1 MEGLNDGNTILGN
14 TIVSIATV
22 FSGMWVLFQILER
35 RSHFFL
41 RLLGV
46 LGIAI
51 VQGAIGLLQ
60 IPVLNMTSAMLMI
73 VGSTLLCYR
82 CKKLYFLVY
91 DILIAFCG
99 FLTDVFSVLLLSTF
113 YDSSISSTLQESNI
127 WVRNAFASLT
137 AFLLCQLLFTLIRK
151 KHAIFSWYEAIF
163 YTMLAAGEIA
173 VFAYVC
179 KYIQSYS
186 SGMFLILFLLGCLV
200 LDVYIVAVFYR
211 ISIVRKTEK
220 ENALLQQQSE
230 MQLEVYSDLH
240 QRYQNSMETI
250 HDAKRHVRALESL
263 IQSDHLAEA
272 QQYKESLF
280 QKLNELQPSIH
291 CDNPLLSAILN
302 HVFLKAEQR
311 HIALKMDL
319 QGEEQLSMLAG
330 VDLTT
335 IASNLLDN
343 AVDAVSELPEEQRYI
358 HFAVAF
364 QMGEIMIHVENPTKN
379 DLKREGNAVV
389 STKEGHLGLG
399 LKNVEMVVKKY
410 KGDFKIDVKDGIFTA
425 AITIP
430 TATNF

>member
-1 MEGLNDGNTILGN
+1 MMMDFLSN

-22 FSGMWVLFQILER
+22 LSGTWVLFQILER
-35 RSHFFL
+35 RSHFLL
-41 RLLGV
+41 RVLGT

-51 VQGAIGLLQ
+51 VQGSIGLLQ

-91 DILIAFCG
+91 DVLIAFCG
-99 FLTDVFSVLLLSTF
+99 FLTDVLAVLVLST
-113 YDSSISSTLQESNI
+113 YYNSSISSILQEKEYIIIRCS
-127 WVRNAFASLT
+127 FTTLLT
-137 AFLLCQLLFTLIRK
+137 FLLCQLLFTLIRK

-163 YTMLAAGEIA
+163 YTMLATGEIT
-173 VFAYVC
+173 VFAYIC
-179 KYIQSYS
+179 KYIQAYS
-186 SGMFLILFLLGCLV
+186 SGMFLIFFLLGCLV
-200 LDVYIVAVFYR
+200 LDVYIVVVFYR

-230 MQLEVYSDLH
+230 MQLEVYSDLQ
-240 QRYQNSMETI
+240 QRYQNSMRTI

-280 QKLNELQPSIH
+280 QKLNELQPSIQ

-335 IASNLLDN
+335 IVSNLLDN

-364 QMGEIMIHVENPTKN
+364 RMEKIMIHVENPTKD
-379 DLKREGNAVV
+379 DLKREGNTIV

-410 KGDFKIDVKDGIFTA
+410 KGDFKTDVKDGNFVV

-430 TATNF
+430 TETNF

>member
-1 MEGLNDGNTILGN
+1 MMMEFLANAGTS
-14 TIVSIATV
+14 VATV
-22 FSGMWVLFQILER
+22 LSGIWVLFQILER

-60 IPVLNMTSAMLMI
+60 IPVLNMISAVLQI

-82 CKKLYFLVY
+82 CKKLYFLIY
-91 DILIAFCG
+91 DVLITFCG
-99 FLTDVFSVLLLSTF
+99 FLTDVFSVLLLSTY
-113 YDSSISSTLQESNI
+113 YDSSISSTLHESNF
-127 WVRNAFASLT
+127 WVRNIFASLT

-163 YTMLAAGEIA
+163 YTMLAAGEIT
-173 VFAYVC
+173 VFAYIC

-186 SGMFLILFLLGCLV
+186 SGMFLIFFLLGCLV
-200 LDVYIVAVFYR
+200 LDGYIVAVFYR

-230 MQLEVYSDLH
+230 MQLEVYSDLQ
-240 QRYQNSMETI
+240 QRYQNSMRTI

-280 QKLNELQPSIH
+280 QKLNELQPSIQ

-302 HVFLKAEQR
+302 HVFLKTEQR

-319 QGEEQLSMLAG
+319 QGEERLSMLAG

-335 IASNLLDN
+335 IVSNLLDN

-364 QMGEIMIHVENPTKN
+364 RMEKIMIHVENPTKD
-379 DLKREGNAVV
+379 DLKREGNTIV

-410 KGDFKIDVKDGIFTA
+410 KGDFKTDVKDGNFVV

-430 TATNF
+430 TETNF

>member
-1 MEGLNDGNTILGN
+1 MMTIFLSNTV
-14 TIVSIATV
+14 VSIATV

-60 IPVLNMTSAMLMI
+60 IPVLNITSSLLMI

-91 DILIAFCG
+91 DVLIVFCS
-99 FLTDVFSVLLLSTF
+99 FVTDVFSVLVISTY
-113 YDSSISSTLQESNI
+113 YDNSISSTLQETSAL
-127 WVRNAFASLT
+127 VRNTFACLMI
-137 AFLLCQLLFTLIRK
+137 FLLCQLAFTLIRK

-163 YTMLAAGEIA
+163 YAMLATGEIA

-179 KYIQSYS
+179 KYIQAYS

-200 LDVYIVAVFYR
+200 LDVYIVVVFYR

-230 MQLEVYSDLH
+230 MQLEVYSDLQ
-240 QRYQNSMETI
+240 QRYQNSMRTI

-280 QKLNELQPSIH
+280 QKLNELQPSIQ

-311 HIALKMDL
+311 HIILKMDL

-335 IASNLLDN
+335 IVSNLLDN

-410 KGDFKIDVKDGIFTA
+410 KGDFKIHVKDGNFVV

-430 TATNF
+430 TETNF

>member
-1 MEGLNDGNTILGN
+1 MMMEFLAN

-60 IPVLNMTSAMLMI
+60 IPVLNMTSAVLQI
-73 VGSTLLCYR
+73 VGSTLLCYQ

-137 AFLLCQLLFTLIRK
+137 AFLLCQLAFTLIRR
-151 KHAIFSWYEAIF
+151 KHAIFSWYEALF
-163 YTMLAAGEIA
+163 YMMLAAGEIT
-173 VFAYVC
+173 VFAYIC
-179 KYIQSYS
+179 KYIQAYS
-186 SGMFLILFLLGCLV
+186 SGMFLIFFLLGCLV

-230 MQLEVYSDLH
+230 MQLEVYSDLQ

-335 IASNLLDN
+335 IVSNLLDN

-364 QMGEIMIHVENPTKN
+364 QIGEIMIHVENPTKN
-379 DLKREGNAVV
+379 DLKREGNTVV
-389 STKEGHLGLG
+389 STKEGHFGLG

-410 KGDFKIDVKDGIFTA
+410 KGDFKTDVEDGIFTA

>member
-1 MEGLNDGNTILGN
+1 MMMEFLANAGTS
-14 TIVSIATV
+14 VATV
-22 FSGMWVLFQILER
+22 LSGMWVLFQILER
-35 RSHFFL
+35 RSHFLL
-41 RLLGV
+41 RLLGA
-46 LGIAI
+46 LGIAL

-60 IPVLNMTSAMLMI
+60 IPVLNMISAVLQI

-82 CKKLYFLVY
+82 CKKLYFLIY
-91 DILIAFCG
+91 DVLITFCG
-99 FLTDVFSVLLLSTF
+99 FLTDVFSVLLLSTY
-113 YDSSISSTLQESNI
+113 YDSSISSTLHESNF
-127 WVRNAFASLT
+127 WVRNIFASLT

-163 YTMLAAGEIA
+163 YTMLAAGEIT
-173 VFAYVC
+173 VFAYIC

-186 SGMFLILFLLGCLV
+186 SGMFLIFFLLGCLV
-200 LDVYIVAVFYR
+200 LDGYIVAVFYR

-230 MQLEVYSDLH
+230 MQLEVYSDLQ
-240 QRYQNSMETI
+240 QRYQNSMRTI

-280 QKLNELQPSIH
+280 QKLNELQPSIQ

-302 HVFLKAEQR
+302 HVFLKTEQR

-335 IASNLLDN
+335 IVSNLLDN

-364 QMGEIMIHVENPTKN
+364 RMEKIMIHVENPTKN

-410 KGDFKIDVKDGIFTA
+410 KGDFKIHVKDGNFVV

-430 TATNF
+430 TETNF

>member
-1 MEGLNDGNTILGN
+1 MMMDFLSN

-22 FSGMWVLFQILER
+22 LSGTWVLFQILER

-51 VQGAIGLLQ
+51 VQGSLGLLQ
-60 IPVLNMTSAMLMI
+60 IPILNIMSSSLMI

-91 DILIAFCG
+91 DVLIIFCS
-99 FLTDVFSVLLLSTF
+99 FVSDVFSVLVVSTY
-113 YDSSISSTLQESNI
+113 YDSSISSTLQETSLL
-127 WVRNAFASLT
+127 VRNTFACLMI
-137 AFLLCQLLFTLIRK
+137 FLLCQLAFTLIRK

-163 YTMLAAGEIA
+163 YTMLATGEIA

-179 KYIQSYS
+179 KYIQAYS
-186 SGMFLILFLLGCLV
+186 SGIFLILFLLGCLV
-200 LDVYIVAVFYR
+200 LDVYIVVVFYR

-230 MQLEVYSDLH
+230 MQLEVYSDLQ
-240 QRYQNSMETI
+240 QRYQNSMRTI

-280 QKLNELQPSIH
+280 QKLNELQPSIQ

-311 HIALKMDL
+311 HITLKIDL

-335 IASNLLDN
+335 IVSNLLDN

-379 DLKREGNAVV
+379 DLKREGNTVV
-389 STKEGHLGLG
+389 STKEGHFGLG
-399 LKNVEMVVKKY
+399 LKNVGMVVKKY
-410 KGDFKIDVKDGIFTA
+410 KGDFKTYVKDGTFIA

-430 TATNF
+430 TATDF

>member
-1 MEGLNDGNTILGN
+1 MMTIFLSN

-22 FSGMWVLFQILER
+22 LSGTWVLFQILER
-35 RSHFFL
+35 RSHFLL
-41 RLLGV
+41 RVLGT

-60 IPVLNMTSAMLMI
+60 IPVLNMTSSLLMI
-73 VGSTLLCYR
+73 VGTTLLCYQ

-91 DILIAFCG
+91 DVLIVFCG
-99 FLTDVFSVLLLSTF
+99 FIADVFSVLLLSTY
-113 YDSSISSTLQESNI
+113 YDSSISSTLQETSLL
-127 WVRNAFASLT
+127 VRNTFACLMI
-137 AFLLCQLLFTLIRK
+137 FLLCQLAFTLIRK

-163 YTMLAAGEIA
+163 YTMLATGEIA

-179 KYIQSYS
+179 KYIQAYS

-200 LDVYIVAVFYR
+200 LDVYIVVVFYR

-230 MQLEVYSDLH
+230 MQLEVYSDLQ
-240 QRYQNSMETI
+240 QRYQNSMRTI

-280 QKLNELQPSIH
+280 QKLNELQPSIQ

-311 HIALKMDL
+311 HITLKMDL

-335 IASNLLDN
+335 IVSNLLDN

-379 DLKREGNAVV
+379 DLKREGNTVV
-389 STKEGHLGLG
+389 STKEGHFGLG
-399 LKNVEMVVKKY
+399 LKNVGMVVKKY
-410 KGDFKIDVKDGIFTA
+410 KGDFKTDVKDGTFIA

-430 TATNF
+430 TATDF

>member
-1 MEGLNDGNTILGN
+1 MMMEFLANAGT
-14 TIVSIATV
+14 SIATV
-22 FSGMWVLFQILER
+22 LSGTWVLFQILER
-35 RSHFFL
+35 RSHFLL
-41 RLLGV
+41 RLLGA

-60 IPVLNMTSAMLMI
+60 IPILNMTSAVLMI

-91 DILIAFCG
+91 DILIVFCG
-99 FLTDVFSVLLLSTF
+99 FIADVFSVLLLST
-113 YDSSISSTLQESNI
+113 YYNSSISSTLQENNFL
-127 WVRNAFASLT
+127 VRSIFACLMI
-137 AFLLCQLLFTLIRK
+137 FLLCQLLFTLIRR

-179 KYIQSYS
+179 KYIQAYS
-186 SGMFLILFLLGCLV
+186 SGMFLILFLIGCLV
-200 LDVYIVAVFYR
+200 LDGYIVVVFYR

-230 MQLEVYSDLH
+230 MQLEVYSDLQ
-240 QRYQNSMETI
+240 QRYQNSMRTI

-280 QKLNELQPSIH
+280 QKLNELQPSIQ

-311 HIALKMDL
+311 HIVLKMDL

-335 IASNLLDN
+335 IVSNLLDN
-343 AVDAVSELPEEQRYI
+343 AVDAVLELPEEQRYI

-410 KGDFKIDVKDGIFTA
+410 KGDFKIYVKYGNFVV

-430 TATNF
+430 TETNF

>member
-1 MEGLNDGNTILGN
+1 MMTIFLSNTV
-14 TIVSIATV
+14 VSIVTV

-51 VQGAIGLLQ
+51 VQGSLGLLQ
-60 IPVLNMTSAMLMI
+60 IPILNIMSSSLMI
-73 VGSTLLCYR
+73 VGLTLLCYR

-91 DILIAFCG
+91 DVLIIFCS
-99 FLTDVFSVLLLSTF
+99 FVSDVFSVLVVSTY
-113 YDSSISSTLQESNI
+113 YDNSISSTLQENNFL
-127 WVRNAFASLT
+127 VRSIFACLMI
-137 AFLLCQLLFTLIRK
+137 FLLCQLLFTLIRR

-230 MQLEVYSDLH
+230 MQLEVYSDLQ
-240 QRYQNSMETI
+240 QRYQNSMRMI

-280 QKLNELQPSIH
+280 QKLNELQPSIQ

-335 IASNLLDN
+335 IVSNLLDN
-343 AVDAVSELPEEQRYI
+343 AIDAVSELPEEQRYI

-389 STKEGHLGLG
+389 STKEGHFGLG
-399 LKNVEMVVKKY
+399 LKNVGMVVKKY
-410 KGDFKIDVKDGIFTA
+410 KGDFKIYVKDGNFVV

-430 TATNF
+430 TETNF

>member
-1 MEGLNDGNTILGN
+1 MMMEFLANAGT
-14 TIVSIATV
+14 SIATV
-22 FSGMWVLFQILER
+22 LSGIWVLFQILER

-51 VQGAIGLLQ
+51 VQGSLGLLQ

-91 DILIAFCG
+91 DVLIAFCG
-99 FLTDVFSVLLLSTF
+99 FLTDVLAVLVLSTY
-113 YDSSISSTLQESNI
+113 YDSSISSTLQETSLL
-127 WVRNAFASLT
+127 VRNAFTSLMT
-137 AFLLCQLLFTLIRK
+137 FLLCQLLFTLIRK

-163 YTMLAAGEIA
+163 YTMLATGEIA

-179 KYIQSYS
+179 KYIQAYS
-186 SGMFLILFLLGCLV
+186 SGMFLILFLIGCLV
-200 LDVYIVAVFYR
+200 LDVYIVVVFYR

-230 MQLEVYSDLH
+230 MQLEVYSDLQ

-280 QKLNELQPSIH
+280 QKLNELQPSIQ

-311 HIALKMDL
+311 HITLKMDL

-379 DLKREGNAVV
+379 DLKREGNTVV

-399 LKNVEMVVKKY
+399 LKNVGMVVKKY
-410 KGDFKIDVKDGIFTA
+410 KGDFKTYVKDGNFVV

-430 TATNF
+430 TAAIF

>member
-1 MEGLNDGNTILGN
+1 MMTLFLSN

-35 RSHFFL
+35 RSHFLL

-91 DILIAFCG
+91 DILIAFCS
-99 FLTDVFSVLLLSTF
+99 FVTDVFSVLLLST
-113 YDSSISSTLQESNI
+113 YYNSSISSILQEKEYIIIRCS
-127 WVRNAFASLT
+127 FTTLLT
-137 AFLLCQLLFTLIRK
+137 FLLCQLLFTLIRK

-163 YTMLAAGEIA
+163 YTMLATGEIA
-173 VFAYVC
+173 VFAYIC
-179 KYIQSYS
+179 KYIQAYS
-186 SGMFLILFLLGCLV
+186 SGMFLIFFLLGCLV
-200 LDVYIVAVFYR
+200 LDVYIVVVFYR

-230 MQLEVYSDLH
+230 MQLEVYSDLQ
-240 QRYQNSMETI
+240 QRYQNSMRTI

-280 QKLNELQPSIH
+280 QKLNELQPSIQ

-302 HVFLKAEQR
+302 HVFLKTEQR

-364 QMGEIMIHVENPTKN
+364 QIGEIMIHVENPTKN
-379 DLKREGNAVV
+379 DLKREGNTVV
-389 STKEGHLGLG
+389 STKEGHFGLG

-410 KGDFKIDVKDGIFTA
+410 KGDFKTDVKDGIFTA

>member
-1 MEGLNDGNTILGN
+1 MMMDFLSN

-22 FSGMWVLFQILER
+22 LSGTWVLFQILER
-35 RSHFFL
+35 RSHFLL
-41 RLLGV
+41 RVLGT

-51 VQGAIGLLQ
+51 VQGSIGLLQ
-60 IPVLNMTSAMLMI
+60 IPVLNMTSSLLMI
-73 VGSTLLCYR
+73 VGTTLLCYQ

-91 DILIAFCG
+91 DVLIVFCG
-99 FLTDVFSVLLLSTF
+99 FIADVFSVLLLSTY
-113 YDSSISSTLQESNI
+113 YDSSISSTLQETSLL
-127 WVRNAFASLT
+127 VRNTFACLMI
-137 AFLLCQLLFTLIRK
+137 FLLCQLAFTLIRK

-163 YTMLAAGEIA
+163 YTMLATGEIA

-179 KYIQSYS
+179 KYIQAYS

-200 LDVYIVAVFYR
+200 LDVYIVVVFYR

-230 MQLEVYSDLH
+230 MQLEVYSDLQ
-240 QRYQNSMETI
+240 QRYQNSMRTI

-280 QKLNELQPSIH
+280 QKLNELQPSIQ

-311 HIALKMDL
+311 HITLKMDL

-335 IASNLLDN
+335 IVSNLLDN

-379 DLKREGNAVV
+379 DLKREGNTVV
-389 STKEGHLGLG
+389 STKEGHFGLG
-399 LKNVEMVVKKY
+399 LKNVGMVVKKY
-410 KGDFKIDVKDGIFTA
+410 KGDFKTYVKDGTFIA

-430 TATNF
+430 TATDF

>member
-1 MEGLNDGNTILGN
+1 MMTIFLSNTV
-14 TIVSIATV
+14 VSIVTV

-51 VQGAIGLLQ
+51 VQGSLGLLQ
-60 IPVLNMTSAMLMI
+60 IPILNIMSSSLMI
-73 VGSTLLCYR
+73 VGLTLLCYR

-91 DILIAFCG
+91 DVLIIFCS
-99 FLTDVFSVLLLSTF
+99 FVSDVFSVLVVSTY
-113 YDSSISSTLQESNI
+113 YDNSISSTLQENNFL
-127 WVRNAFASLT
+127 VRSIFACLMI
-137 AFLLCQLLFTLIRK
+137 FLLCQLLFTLIRR

-230 MQLEVYSDLH
+230 MQLEVYSDLQ
-240 QRYQNSMETI
+240 QRYQNSMRTI

-280 QKLNELQPSIH
+280 QKLNELQPSIQ

-364 QMGEIMIHVENPTKN
+364 QIGEIMIHVENPTKN
-379 DLKREGNAVV
+379 DLKREGNTVV
-389 STKEGHLGLG
+389 STKEGHFGLG
-399 LKNVEMVVKKY
+399 LKNVGMVVKKY
-410 KGDFKIDVKDGIFTA
+410 KGDFKTDVEDGIFIA

-430 TATNF
+430 TATGF

>member
-1 MEGLNDGNTILGN
+1 MMTIFLSN

-22 FSGMWVLFQILER
+22 LSGTWVLFQILER
-35 RSHFFL
+35 RSHFLL
-41 RLLGV
+41 RVLGT

-60 IPVLNMTSAMLMI
+60 IPVLNMTSSLLMI
-73 VGSTLLCYR
+73 VGTTLLCYQ

-91 DILIAFCG
+91 DVLIVFCG
-99 FLTDVFSVLLLSTF
+99 FIADVFSVLLLSTY
-113 YDSSISSTLQESNI
+113 YDSSISSTLQETSLL
-127 WVRNAFASLT
+127 VRNTFACLMI
-137 AFLLCQLLFTLIRK
+137 FLLCQLAFTLIRK

-163 YTMLAAGEIA
+163 YTMLATGEIA

-179 KYIQSYS
+179 KYIQAYS

-200 LDVYIVAVFYR
+200 LDVYIVVVFYR

-230 MQLEVYSDLH
+230 MQLEVYSDLQ
-240 QRYQNSMETI
+240 QRYQNSMRTI

-280 QKLNELQPSIH
+280 QKLNELQPSIQ

-335 IASNLLDN
+335 IVSNLLDN

-364 QMGEIMIHVENPTKN
+364 QMEEIMIHVENPTKN
-379 DLKREGNAVV
+379 DLKREGNTVV
-389 STKEGHLGLG
+389 STKEGHFGLG
-399 LKNVEMVVKKY
+399 LKNVGMVVKKY
-410 KGDFKIDVKDGIFTA
+410 KGDFKTDVKDGTFIA

-430 TATNF
+430 TATDF

>member
-1 MEGLNDGNTILGN
+1 MMMEFLANA
-14 TIVSIATV
+14 IVGISAA

-35 RSHFFL
+35 RSHFL
-41 RLLGV
+41 WRLLGV

-51 VQGAIGLLQ
+51 VQGALGLLQ
-60 IPVLNMTSAMLMI
+60 IPILNMTSTVLMI
-73 VGSTLLCYR
+73 VGSTLLCYQ

-91 DILIAFCG
+91 DILIVFCG
-99 FLTDVFSVLLLSTF
+99 FITDVFSVLLLST
-113 YDSSISSTLQESNI
+113 YYNSSISSTLQENNFL
-127 WVRNAFASLT
+127 VRSIFACLMT
-137 AFLLCQLLFTLIRK
+137 FLLCQLLFTLIRR

-163 YTMLAAGEIA
+163 YTMLATGEIA

-179 KYIQSYS
+179 KYIQAYS
-186 SGMFLILFLLGCLV
+186 SGMFLILFLIGCLV
-200 LDVYIVAVFYR
+200 LDGYIVVVFYR

-230 MQLEVYSDLH
+230 MQLEVYSDLQ

-280 QKLNELQPSIH
+280 QKLNELQPSIQ

-335 IASNLLDN
+335 IVSNLLDN
-343 AVDAVSELPEEQRYI
+343 AVDAVLELPEEQRYI

-410 KGDFKIDVKDGIFTA
+410 KGDFKIDVKDGNFVV

>member
-1 MEGLNDGNTILGN
+1 MVTQFLGN

-35 RSHFFL
+35 RSHFL
-41 RLLGV
+41 WRLLGV

-51 VQGAIGLLQ
+51 VQGALGLLQ
-60 IPVLNMTSAMLMI
+60 IPILNMTSTVLMI
-73 VGSTLLCYR
+73 VGSTLLCYQ

-91 DILIAFCG
+91 DILIVFCG
-99 FLTDVFSVLLLSTF
+99 FIADVFSVLLLST
-113 YDSSISSTLQESNI
+113 YYNSSISSTLQENNFL
-127 WVRNAFASLT
+127 VRSIFACLMT
-137 AFLLCQLLFTLIRK
+137 FLLCQLLFTLIRR

-163 YTMLAAGEIA
+163 YTMLATGEIA

-179 KYIQSYS
+179 KYIQAYS
-186 SGMFLILFLLGCLV
+186 SGMFLILFLIGCLV
-200 LDVYIVAVFYR
+200 LDGYIVVVFYR

-230 MQLEVYSDLH
+230 MQLEVYSDLQ
-240 QRYQNSMETI
+240 QRYQNSMRTI

-280 QKLNELQPSIH
+280 QKLNELQPSIQ

-311 HIALKMDL
+311 HITLKIDL

-335 IASNLLDN
+335 IVSNLLDN

-379 DLKREGNAVV
+379 DLKREGNTVV

>member
-1 MEGLNDGNTILGN
+1 MMTLFLSNTV
-14 TIVSIATV
+14 VSIATV
-22 FSGMWVLFQILER
+22 LSGTWVLFQILER
-35 RSHFFL
+35 RSHFLL
-41 RLLGV
+41 RVLGT

-91 DILIAFCG
+91 DVLIAFCG
-99 FLTDVFSVLLLSTF
+99 FLTDVLAVLVLST
-113 YDSSISSTLQESNI
+113 YYNSSISSILQEKEYIIIRCS
-127 WVRNAFASLT
+127 FTTLLT
-137 AFLLCQLLFTLIRK
+137 FLLCQLLFTLIRK

-179 KYIQSYS
+179 KYIQAYS
-186 SGMFLILFLLGCLV
+186 SGMFLIFFLLGCLV
-200 LDVYIVAVFYR
+200 LDVYIVVVFYR

-230 MQLEVYSDLH
+230 MQLEVYSDLQ

-280 QKLNELQPSIH
+280 QKLNELQPSIQ

-311 HIALKMDL
+311 HIVLKMDL

-379 DLKREGNAVV
+379 DLKREGNTIV

-399 LKNVEMVVKKY
+399 LKNVEMVVEKY
-410 KGDFKIDVKDGIFTA
+410 KGNFKTDVEDGNFVV

-430 TATNF
+430 TETNF

>member
-1 MEGLNDGNTILGN
+1 MMMEFLANA
-14 TIVSIATV
+14 IVGISAA

-35 RSHFFL
+35 RSHFL
-41 RLLGV
+41 WRLLGV

-51 VQGAIGLLQ
+51 VQGALGLLQ
-60 IPVLNMTSAMLMI
+60 IPILNMTSTVLMI
-73 VGSTLLCYR
+73 VGSTLLCYQ

-91 DILIAFCG
+91 DILIVFCG
-99 FLTDVFSVLLLSTF
+99 FIADVFSVLLLST
-113 YDSSISSTLQESNI
+113 YYNSSISSTLQENNFL
-127 WVRNAFASLT
+127 VRSIFACLMT
-137 AFLLCQLLFTLIRK
+137 FLLCQLLFTLIRR

-163 YTMLAAGEIA
+163 YTMLATGEIA

-179 KYIQSYS
+179 KYIQAYS
-186 SGMFLILFLLGCLV
+186 SGMFLILFLIGCLV
-200 LDVYIVAVFYR
+200 LDGYIVVVFYR

-230 MQLEVYSDLH
+230 MQLEVYSDLQ
-240 QRYQNSMETI
+240 QRYQNSMRTI

-280 QKLNELQPSIH
+280 QKLNELQPSIQ

-335 IASNLLDN
+335 IVSNLLDN
-343 AVDAVSELPEEQRYI
+343 AVDAVLELPEEQRYI

-379 DLKREGNAVV
+379 DLKREGNTIV

-410 KGDFKIDVKDGIFTA
+410 KGDFKTDVEDGIFTA